1 MRICLL
7 ERLLQWMAGF
17 VLLSCLAAVAVAQ
30 TPEARIGIAMA
41 RAQEVGIPIS
51 LLESKRAEGNAKG
64 IPIDRIATAV
74 ETRLQHLERAR
85 VAMSRGI
92 TDLDAALLSVGA
104 DAIATGV
111 SESVLTEIASVA
123 GKDRRAVA
131 VAALT
136 YLVSREGLGS
146 NVALTRV
153 KAALQKGPNGLT
165 DLMSGPGVAAGQGK
179 SNPPG
184 NARGQKNEAGPP
196 AAISAPGQG
205 KPTTSPRKSDG
216 ASGGRP

>member
-1 MRICLL
+1 MRTCLL
-7 ERLLQWMAGF
+7 EQLLQWMARF
-17 VLLSCLAAVAVAQ
+17 VLVTCLAAVAVAQ

-41 RAQEVGIPIS
+41 RAQEAGIPIS

-64 IPIDRIATAV
+64 IPIERIATAV

-85 VAMSRGI
+85 VAMSRGV

-111 SESVLTEIASVA
+111 SESVLTEIASAA

-136 YLVSREGLGS
+136 YLVSREGLAS
-146 NVALTRV
+146 NVALTQV
-153 KAALQKGPNGLT
+153 KAALKKGPDGLT
-165 DLMSGPGVAAGQGK
+165 DLMSGPGVAAGKAK

-184 NARGQKNEAGPP
+184 NARGKNNEAGPP

-205 KPTTSPRKSDG
+205 KPPKSPKKPDAR
-216 ASGGRP
+216 GGQP